1 MGAIFLK
8 KFKLVEMRIN
18 LLWYGLSFFALAF
31 SCGPRDLMNSA
42 GQKGISDM
50 QDLFV
55 AEEHPG
61 VECFRIPALATATN
75 GDLIAAIDER
85 VPGCADLRGSRDI
98 NIVVR
103 RSTDHGE
110 TWSDI
115 ETIVDFPDGQSAS
128 DPSMI
133 VDEVTGDI
141 FLFYNYM
148 DLDKELNVYY
158 LHVVKSEDHG
168 KTWSEPVDITQQITK
183 PGWHDDFKFITSGTG
198 MQTREGWL
206 VHTLVNLD
214 HGLHIFGSRDHGE
227 SWFLFDVPI
236 EVGDESKIVEL
247 SNGDWMINSR
257 VNQGGKRYLH
267 FSSDKGQS
275 WQSREAPVLTDP
287 GNNAGL
293 VNYTLERDGQTR
305 HLLLFSNTN
314 DESDRR
320 NLTIK
325 YSEDGGQTWSS
336 GKTIYAGSAAYSDMS
351 VLENGHI
358 GLFFERDDYTRN
370 TFVKFSIDWLLE

>member
-1 MGAIFLK
+1 
-8 KFKLVEMRIN
+8 
-18 LLWYGLSFFALAF
+18 FFALAF

-133 VDEVTGDI
+133 VDEV
-141 FLFYNYM
+141 
-148 DLDKELNVYY
+148 
-158 LHVVKSEDHG
+158 
-168 KTWSEPVDITQQITK
+168 
-183 PGWHDDFKFITSGTG
+183 
-198 MQTREGWL
+198 
-206 VHTLVNLD
+206 
-214 HGLHIFGSRDHGE
+214 
-227 SWFLFDVPI
+227 
-236 EVGDESKIVEL
+236 
-247 SNGDWMINSR
+247 
-257 VNQGGKRYLH
+257 
-267 FSSDKGQS
+267 
-275 WQSREAPVLTDP
+275 
-287 GNNAGL
+287 
-293 VNYTLERDGQTR
+293 
-305 HLLLFSNTN
+305 
-314 DESDRR
+314 
-320 NLTIK
+320 
-325 YSEDGGQTWSS
+325 
-336 GKTIYAGSAAYSDMS
+336 
-351 VLENGHI
+351 
-358 GLFFERDDYTRN
+358 
-370 TFVKFSIDWLLE
+370 